1 MRIPSGVTDQYIYFV
16 AVDSTDLKT
25 RETGLSSFTVRRSR
39 NGGASA
45 AYTTPTV
52 NETDLTN
59 MPGVYELLLDEDMT
73 IDSGN
78 HSEEVCLHITQ
89 ASMAPVTRVFE
100 LYRPD
105 VTAGETVTVSSGAVS
120 SVTTVATATAV
131 TTVNGL
137 AANVITAAS
146 MNADAS
152 AEIADA
158 VWDEDATGHQ
168 TQGTFG
174 QAIGDPV
181 ADTNTIYKAVV
192 TDATGATV
200 GVDVVAVKAETAI
213 IVVDTTTDIPALIDA
228 LPTAAENADAVW
240 DEDATGHQTQGTFGQ
255 AIGDPAADAN
265 TIFKAVVTDAAGANV
280 AADIIAVKA
289 ETAAIVA
296 DTNELQTDWVDGG
309 RLDLI
314 VDAILDDTDDIGVA
328 GAGLTAINLPDQT
341 MNITG
346 DITGSLSGSVG
357 SVTGAVGSVT
367 GNVGGTING
376 LTATAIKDFFDTDS
390 TTTYASAVA
399 GSVVKEI
406 ADNAG
411 GGTPPSA
418 AEIADAVWDEDA
430 TGHQTQGTFGQA
442 IGDPAADTN
451 TIFKAVVTDA
461 AGANVAADI
470 IAVKAETA
478 SILDDTD
485 DIGVAGAG
493 LTAINLPDQTM
504 NITGD
509 ITGNISGS
517 VGSVTGAVGS
527 VTGAVGSVTGNV
539 GGTIN
544 GLTATALKD
553 FFDTDSA
560 TTYASAVAGSVV
572 KEIADNAGGASLTVQ
587 DIVDGVWDED
597 ASGHQTQGTFGQTVG
612 DSVADAS
619 SIHAYAA
626 ASYVHLDTVVV
637 PTVNAIVADTAEIG
651 AAGAGLTNINL
662 PNQTMDIVGNI
673 TGNLS
678 GSVGSVTGA
687 VGSVTG
693 AVGSVAAGGITAS
706 SFAANAITAAKL
718 DPDVTTELQAGL
730 ATAANLATV
739 AGYLDTE
746 IAAILADTNELQT
759 DWVNGGRLD
768 LILDARASQASV
780 DDLPTNAEL
789 ATSQAAADD
798 ATLAAIAALNNLSAA
813 QVNAEVVDAL
823 ATDTYAE
830 PGQGNPAATTSLSA
844 KLGYL
849 YKAWRNKTEQTA
861 SEYALYADDGTT
873 KDQEAVVS
881 DDGSTFTRGE
891 VSTGA

>member
-16 AVDSTDLKT
+16 AVDSADYVSF
-25 RETGLSSFTVRRSR
+25 ETGLSSFTVRRSR

-45 AYTTPTV
+45 AYTTPTI
-52 NETDLTN
+52 NETDVTN

-73 IDSGN
+73 LDSGD
-78 HSEEVCLHITQ
+78 HEQEICLRIT
-89 ASMAPVTRVFE
+89 ATGMAPVTRVFTIF
-100 LYRPD
+100 RPD
-105 VTAGETVTVSSGAVS
+105 VTAGETITVSSGAVS
-120 SVTTVATATAV
+120 TVTTATNV

-137 AANVITAAS
+137 ASGVITATSIA
-146 MNADAS
+146 ADAIGAS
-152 AEIADA
+152 ELAADA
-158 VWDEDATGHQ
+158 VTEIANAVWDTDATGRQ

-174 QAIGDPV
+174 QAIGDPA

-265 TIFKAVVTDAAGANV
+265 TIYKAVVTDAAGANV

-296 DTNELQTDWVDGG
+296 DTNELQTDWVNGG

-346 DITGSLSGSVG
+346 DITGNLSGSVG
-357 SVTGAVGSVT
+357 SVTGA
-367 GNVGGTING
+367 
-376 LTATAIKDFFDTDS
+376 
-390 TTTYASAVA
+390 
-399 GSVVKEI
+399 
-406 ADNAG
+406 
-411 GGTPPSA
+411 
-418 AEIADAVWDEDA
+418 
-430 TGHQTQGTFGQA
+430 
-442 IGDPAADTN
+442 
-451 TIFKAVVTDA
+451 
-461 AGANVAADI
+461 
-470 IAVKAETA
+470 
-478 SILDDTD
+478 
-485 DIGVAGAG
+485 
-493 LTAINLPDQTM
+493 
-504 NITGD
+504 
-509 ITGNISGS
+509 

-544 GLTATALKD
+544 GLTAVALKD

-759 DWVNGGRLD
+759 DWVDGGRLD
-768 LILDARASQASV
+768 LILDARASQTSV

-798 ATLAAIAALNNLSAA
+798 ATLAAIAALNNISAA

-830 PGQGNPAATTSLSA
+830 PGQGTPAATASLA
-844 KLGYL
+844 TKIGFLM
-849 YKAWRNKTEQTA
+849 KAWRNRTTQTA
-861 SEYALYADDGTT
+861 SEYALYADDATT

-881 DDGSTFTRGE
+881 DDGVTFERGE